1 MIIRNFQ
8 IGKAGAELSGWLHPD
23 YSSER
28 ESAFSSRPAVII
40 CPGGGYAF
48 HSVIEEDEAMGALY
62 AAGFDVFSLHYS
74 TGELIAES
82 EPEAELAQAVSLLRH
97 MAPELGLNG
106 KVAVMGFSAGGHLS
120 ASLGCHWTD
129 FGDNCRPDCLVLCYP
144 VISMGKLG
152 HEGSTLALCHGDEE
166 RVRRFSLENA
176 DVSCC
181 PPAFI
186 WHSQE
191 DELVDVRNSMLF
203 HCRLVEAGRPCEFH
217 MFQTGVHGM
226 AAGDEAGGLPD
237 RSRLWL
243 PLARVWLSSVLSFGN
258 NTLI

>member
-1 MIIRNFQ
+1 MRSVRYL
-8 IGKAGAELSGWLHPD
+8 IGSNKAELIGYIHED
-23 YSSER
+23 M
-28 ESAFSSRPAVII
+28 SAVGGMYRTRPALII
-40 CPGGGYAF
+40 CPGGAYARL
-48 HSVIEEDEAMGALY
+48 SIREEDPIA
-62 AAGFDVFSLHYS
+62 FPVFAHGYNVFILRYS
-74 TGELIAES
+74 VGDAIRSSA
-82 EPEAELAQAVSLLRH
+82 PEAEAAAAIGAIRHDADKLLTDPDSI
-97 MAPELGLNG
+97 AIL
-106 KVAVMGFSAGGHLS
+106 GFSAGGHVA
-120 ASLGCHWTD
+120 ASIACHWKRY
-129 FGDNCRPDCLVLCYP
+129 GRASRPDAAVLCYP

-203 HCRLVEAGRPCEFH
+203 HCRLVEAGCPCEFH